1 MTKIINLTQHA
12 PAREQAEAGVFE
24 PADKQRVR
32 ELLNFNELP
41 NKEAINE
48 RAEKLASIAESMG
61 AKKALIGGAPY
72 LMAPLEKALK
82 AKGIAPLYA
91 FSKRVS
97 VEAQLPDGSVE
108 KKIIFRH
115 EGFIEA

>member
-1 MTKIINLTQHA
+1 MKIINLTQHA

-24 PADKQRVR
+24 PADKQIVR
-32 ELLNFNELP
+32 GLLTFQELP
-41 NKEAINE
+41 NKEVIEE
-48 RAEKLASIAESMG
+48 RANELASIAESMG

-82 AKGIAPLYA
+82 EKGITPLYA

-108 KKIIFRH
+108 KKMIFRH